1 MPCCLYKGPLKRDF
15 LNIYLTRFLES
26 VNLEIQKLWGSFSF
40 SKCLKFKLDLKNASK
55 NWEKVFSFWDN
66 CIWIDIV
73 KLSLLRTG
81 YFSLAAN
88 VLTSSTK
95 IWHVNK
101 RDFFQLNWIGS
112 DKWIWSKCCEA
123 VSKVPGNLYRA
134 ACPRVLWIGTF
145 YTFIWLRFRS
155 AEFRKWKVCEGHLF
169 FSKCLKF
176 KLDFKNAAKSWEKV
190 FSFPDNCIWI
200 GVKKQY
206 QDLAC

>member
-1 MPCCLYKGPLKRDF
+1 MKNRILVIGSQCLNKKSQDFAFQQERLFLTRLTWQGSMNHMKMVWCIFQQCLGTSPMFLVEWSSETRLFRHLSNFVFGVRNF
-15 LNIYLTRFLES
+15 LNTKAMRVIFF
-26 VNLEIQKLWGSFSF
+26 W
-40 SKCLKFKLDLKNASK
+40 KCLKFNLDYKNATK
-55 NWEKVFSFWDN
+55 NSEKVSCFRGN
-66 CIWIDIV
+66 CIWNDIV
-73 KLSLLRTG
+73 KLPLLRTG

-112 DKWIWSKCCEA
+112 DKWIWSKCSEA

-155 AEFRKWKVCEGHLF
+155 
-169 FSKCLKF
+169 
-176 KLDFKNAAKSWEKV
+176 
-190 FSFPDNCIWI
+190 P
-200 GVKKQY
+200 
-206 QDLAC
+206 